1 MKELTGI
8 PSIDKP
14 WLKYYDEKSLNLE
27 VPDMSITD
35 YIIKLN
41 KDRMFLTALNYLNKK
56 ISYEEL
62 FENIEK
68 TSKRLQS
75 YGVKENDYVS
85 LAMPLTPETIY
96 LMYGLDNIGANANL
110 IDPRVP
116 EDKMKFYLN
125 LAKSRLSF
133 VISSYAKTM
142 INASLG
148 SDVKNVIDVSP
159 LASLDK
165 KEIIKLMKSYSK
177 RDIANIKFNVIKNEI
192 EYNFNNA
199 LSKINNNSKIYT
211 YDHFRNV
218 KTGKLFIPEYKS
230 GKTSVIEYTSG
241 TTGIPKGLGLTSSGM
256 NDTAEQLMNVTGVKP
271 GESILCIMP
280 PFISYG
286 AVCGIH
292 NSLASGLEMILIP
305 NFKLSEFADLII
317 KYKPNNIICVPS
329 FMESVINNKIFDGV
343 DLSFINRIIFGG
355 DKTPKLLEENVN
367 HWLKNHNCSSTL
379 IKGGGMAE
387 FSSCTFLTPYEST
400 KKPEIYGIPLP
411 LVTAKIMKDD
421 KTECTYNE
429 IGEIYINS
437 PQHMKEYLGSSEETN
452 KFFYTDDDGK
462 LWGRTGDLGYVDENG
477 FFTLTDRKKN
487 MIVRPDGHNVFPN
500 EIEVII
506 NKNKNVKNCVVIG
519 VRDLTTST
527 GEYPYAFI
535 ELNENCDEESTL
547 EEIKLSVN
555 KSLSLRDRP
564 READY
569 ILTSMKYK
577 TEGKVDRDALL
588 KLVK

>member
-85 LAMPLTPETIY
+85 LAMSLTPETIY

-116 EDKMKFYLN
+116 EEKMRFYLN
-125 LAKSRLSF
+125 LAKSRLAF

-159 LASLDK
+159 VASLDK

-211 YDHFRNV
+211 YDYFKNV

-256 NDTAEQLMNVTGVKP
+256 NVTAEQLMNVTGVKP

-292 NSLASGLEMILIP
+292 NSLASG
-305 NFKLSEFADLII
+305 
-317 KYKPNNIICVPS
+317 
-329 FMESVINNKIFDGV
+329 
-343 DLSFINRIIFGG
+343 
-355 DKTPKLLEENVN
+355 
-367 HWLKNHNCSSTL
+367 
-379 IKGGGMAE
+379 
-387 FSSCTFLTPYEST
+387 
-400 KKPEIYGIPLP
+400 
-411 LVTAKIMKDD
+411 
-421 KTECTYNE
+421 
-429 IGEIYINS
+429 
-437 PQHMKEYLGSSEETN
+437 
-452 KFFYTDDDGK
+452 
-462 LWGRTGDLGYVDENG
+462 
-477 FFTLTDRKKN
+477 
-487 MIVRPDGHNVFPN
+487 
-500 EIEVII
+500 
-506 NKNKNVKNCVVIG
+506 
-519 VRDLTTST
+519 
-527 GEYPYAFI
+527 
-535 ELNENCDEESTL
+535 
-547 EEIKLSVN
+547 
-555 KSLSLRDRP
+555 
-564 READY
+564 
-569 ILTSMKYK
+569 
-577 TEGKVDRDALL
+577 
-588 KLVK
+588 